1 MIKPPPPDHVG
12 DPVQS
17 PSAVNLPNALTLL
30 RIFLVPVLVVVL
42 LTVALAGFAVTR
54 RRPAQ

>member
-1 MIKPPPPDHVG
+1 VKPPPLDHVA

-30 RIFLVPVLVVVL
+30 RLLLVPVFAWL
-42 LTVALAGFAVTR
+42 LLREGGDDTT
-54 RRPAQ
+54 